1 MAEGPGGGEREPS
14 RPLPEVPVGPFWKEA
29 DWEAATRPPAGAADL
44 AELAVA
50 MSLDALWPRGGGG
63 LLLRAS
69 PYSDSW
75 VVPERGDEI
84 LVVS

>member
-1 MAEGPGGGEREPS
+1 MAEGPGGGGGREPS

-50 MSLDALWPRGGGG
+50 MSLDAL
-63 LLLRAS
+63 
-69 PYSDSW
+69 
-75 VVPERGDEI
+75 
-84 LVVS
+84 